1 MPLNVILRILIS
13 GLQDAQ
19 RFLVDVLK
27 LSAVDGPCQ
36 HGQDG
41 QNEQHG
47 DRDQDVEDFHGVAPS
62 RRELSTTNSE
72 LAAMPKPAA
81 QGGSR
86 PISASGMQ
94 LKL

>member
-19 RFLVDVLK
+19 GLLVDVLK
-27 LSAVDGPCQ
+27 LSAVDRPAE

-41 QNEQHG
+41 QHQQHG
-47 DRDQDVEDFHGVAPS
+47 HGDQDVEDFHGVAPS
-62 RRELSTTNSE
+62 RRELSTTSSE
-72 LAAMPKPAA
+72 LAAMPSPAA